1 MRAAKL
7 FKPHSMSNSHPQKR
21 TWGFRFS
28 PRDFLVICVFA
39 AAAVF
44 LWRCGNP
51 LWWMLVTVASHFFL
65 FCNVFRIIRWRELTW
80 ASLFVLNIGA
90 WLWFEELT
98 WLHALECQVPITIF
112 LILTEL
118 RSPGYHGVFAGHLN
132 PRLNDYLEG
141 LLL

>member
-1 MRAAKL
+1 
-7 FKPHSMSNSHPQKR
+7 
-21 TWGFRFS
+21 
-28 PRDFLVICVFA
+28 
-39 AAAVF
+39 
-44 LWRCGNP
+44 
-51 LWWMLVTVASHFFL
+51 MLVTVASHFFL

-80 ASLFVLNIGA
+80 ASLFVLNICA